1 MYKVKYDNE
10 TLYDPR
16 VDELA
21 LINPVVTL
29 EENKAGSFSFT
40 IAPKHPAY
48 GKLQRRKTVISVF
61 NDDTLVFCGVPV
73 SVTEDFLKK
82 QKIVCEGE
90 LTYLNDSI
98 QRQARYQNAT
108 VRGLFETYINNH
120 NEQVEDSKK
129 FEVGVVTVTD
139 PNDSLYRYTN
149 MQSTMT
155 ELKEDFVDD
164 LGGIVRVRHTDG
176 KRYLDYLADSP
187 NTCSQVIKLGKNLTD
202 YTSNIDSSDIATAI
216 IPLGAKLDT
225 PAVEGLETRLDI
237 KSVNNSLD
245 YVFNQTAIDTFG
257 WIYKTVEW
265 DDVTTP
271 EALKSKGEKYLA
283 DIQYENI
290 VIEAKAVDLHWTN
303 DQIEQFK
310 LSDQIR
316 VVSEPHGLDRYF
328 RLTKQ
333 TLNLNAPEN
342 DTITLGQEEKL
353 TLSAR
358 SNQASEAIK
367 KAMESITPASSILK
381 QAKDNATQLLTS
393 AMGGYVYK
401 TQSELYIMD
410 TNDPD
415 TAQKMWRWNING
427 LGYSSTGV
435 NGPYGVAMT
444 MDGAIVADFITTGLL
459 KAIEIKNGNGFAVT
473 KEGKMT
479 ATAGSIAG
487 WNIGSQAIYKD
498 VIVGSTV
505 YRVYLQPPLASAP
518 NKTWV
523 LSIQKST
530 DSGKNFSG
538 IFVLYSDGSVSLGS
552 GNITI
557 DANGNFSTAGNRINI
572 YGSTGAASF
581 ANGDIQMN
589 VIDNKGKLFVKDQ
602 SGDGHYGFTGSKT
615 IGGETLNFANGILY

>member
-61 NDDTLVFCGVPV
+61 NDNTLVFCGVPV

-108 VRGLFETYINNH
+108 VRGLLEAYINNH
-120 NEQVEDSKK
+120 NAQVDDSKK
-129 FEVGVVTVTD
+129 FKIGIVTVTD

-155 ELKEDFVDD
+155 ELKEDFVDN
-164 LGGIVRVRHTDG
+164 LGGIVRVRHADG

-225 PAVEGLETRLDI
+225 PDVEGLETRLDI
-237 KSVNNSLD
+237 KSVNDGLD
-245 YVFNQTAIDTFG
+245 YVCNQTAIDTFG
-257 WIYKTVEW
+257 WIYKVVEW

-271 EALKSKGEKYLA
+271 EALKSKAENYLA
-283 DIQYENI
+283 DIQYENL

-316 VVSEPHGLDRYF
+316 VVSEPQGLDRYF

-333 TLNLNAPEN
+333 TLNLNAPEK
-342 DTITLGQEEKL
+342 DTITLGKEEKL

-367 KAMESITPASSILK
+367 KAMESITPTSSILK

-415 TAQKMWRWNING
+415 TAKKVWRWNING

-444 MDGAIVADFITTGLL
+444 MDGSIVADFITTGLL
-459 KAIEIKNGNGFAVT
+459 KAIKITNGAATINEDGSASFGNGKT
-473 KEGKMT
+473 
-479 ATAGSIAG
+479 
-487 WNIGSQAIYKD
+487 NIGAD
-498 VIVGSTV
+498 GS
-505 YRVYLQPPLASAP
+505 
-518 NKTWV
+518 
-523 LSIQKST
+523 LSCSNDAFKVTST
-530 DSGKNFSG
+530 GDICVSDYNGTGIGFSG
-538 IFVLYSDGSVSLGS
+538 TLTLGDQKCTF
-552 GNITI
+552 I
-557 DANGNFSTAGNRINI
+557 NG
-572 YGSTGAASF
+572 
-581 ANGDIQMN
+581 
-589 VIDNKGKLFVKDQ
+589 LFIKSEV
-602 SGDGHYGFTGSKT
+602 
-615 IGGETLNFANGILY
+615 A